1 MGDLEME
8 GGCSKKL
15 IKSKS
20 GLRIVATNDEY
31 SSPFLLCEPQ
41 WIPDSEVR
49 VKMKLTVTMCRD
61 VNFIMKA
68 YTNHTYFNGTN
79 VYLPEYKLRR
89 V

>member
-20 GLRIVATNDEY
+20 GLRIVVTNDEY
-31 SSPFLLCEPQ
+31 RSPFLLCEPQ

-49 VKMKLTVTMCRD
+49 VKMTVTTCRD
-61 VNFIMKA
+61 VNCIMKGC
-68 YTNHTYFNGTN
+68 TNHTYLNGTN
-79 VYLPEYKLRR
+79 VYLPEYKLHR

>member
-20 GLRIVATNDEY
+20 GLRIVVTNDEY
-31 SSPFLLCEPQ
+31 RSPFLLCEPQ

-49 VKMKLTVTMCRD
+49 VKMKLTVTTCYYEGIRKPYI
-61 VNFIMKA
+61 F
-68 YTNHTYFNGTN
+68 
-79 VYLPEYKLRR
+79 
-89 V
+89 

>member
-1 MGDLEME
+1 ME

-20 GLRIVATNDEY
+20 GLRIVVTNDDY
-31 SSPFLLCEPQ
+31 RSPFLLCEPQ

-49 VKMKLTVTMCRD
+49 VKMKLTVATCRD
-61 VNFIMKA
+61 VNCIMKG
-68 YTNHTYFNGTN
+68 YTNHTYCNGTN
-79 VYLPEYKLRR
+79 VYLPEYKLHR

>member
-20 GLRIVATNDEY
+20 GLRIVVTNDKY
-31 SSPFLLCEPQ
+31 RSPFLLCEPQ

-49 VKMKLTVTMCRD
+49 VKMKLNVTTCRD
-61 VNFIMKA
+61 VNFILKG
-68 YTNHTYFNGTN
+68 YTNLTYFNGTN
-79 VYLPEYKLRR
+79 VYLPECKLHR